1 MEYPAKMM
9 SQHFT
14 SMLEH
19 LKVSSLINKTRN
31 QASSSNPIPTSQQ
44 QQQQNS
50 DSKVKS
56 YGTDDIEHHK
66 IIKNNGT
73 IPILIENHTNNSSIK
88 YESKN
93 FNDTKVTN
101 VVNNS
106 SVSVNSEEN
115 NQLTDMNSAVA
126 GVIINC
132 ETNRNNSLGMDT
144 NSVRRHSFNTLNA
157 CPMTGQQSRKQ
168 SYVIKPIKLK
178 NVSSQQ
184 EYYDTLYTRATEVS
198 FLKYKI
204 FYFSFKFC
212 KSMQFCLFIM
222 W

>member
-19 LKVSSLINKTRN
+19 LKVSSLINKTRS
-31 QASSSNPIPTSQQ
+31 QASSSNTITTS
-44 QQQQNS
+44 QQQNS

-56 YGTDDIEHHK
+56 YGTDDIDNHK

-73 IPILIENHTNNSSIK
+73 VPILIENHTNNSSIK
-88 YESKN
+88 YESN
-93 FNDTKVTN
+93 SFNDTKITN
-101 VVNNS
+101 VVNS
-106 SVSVNSEEN
+106 IPVNSCKEN
-115 NQLTDMNSAVA
+115 NQLQQMQLKEINSAG
-126 GVIINC
+126 GVVV
-132 ETNRNNSLGMDT
+132 NNFESNKLLGIDT
-144 NSVRRHSFNTLNA
+144 NISVRRNSSNTLNA

-184 EYYDTLYTRATEVS
+184 ECYDTLYTRATEVS
-198 FLKYKI
+198 F
-204 FYFSFKFC
+204 
-212 KSMQFCLFIM
+212 
-222 W
+222 